1 MTIPPSTPDRT
12 HPDWLLVEPPPE
24 LWPLVVASTIER
36 TRLRRQVLRSL
47 RVPLAIAALVLIVV
61 SSATTVWVVRQLS
74 ARVDVNA
81 VPTGSATPDAR
92 GLHPGRAPSA
102 PRRPSAPSAPRPRE

>member
-1 MTIPPSTPDRT
+1 MTIPPSTPGRT
-12 HPDWLLVEPPPE
+12 QPDWLLVEPPPE

-47 RVPLAIAALVLIVV
+47 RVPLAIAAIVLIVV

-74 ARVDVNA
+74 ARVHVTA
-81 VPTGSATPDAR
+81 GSGTAGTS
-92 GLHPGRAPSA
+92 GPGRPRPDGAPTA
-102 PRRPSAPSAPRPRE
+102 PRRPSAPAAPRPSQ